1 MWKGIL
7 IVLALILGADA
18 VYLLMTDTETEAT
31 HPSPPA
37 PVLSASRAEAPA
49 SKPTPKTVRDTR
61 LAENVTQQPHPV
73 PRPRYL
79 GGLKN
84 MQCFEGKKLPLEA
97 AFSHSGSGKILYYSD
112 GSELEGDEFVCES
125 AGDYTLSAKLVENGR
140 IVASSPEF
148 KVHVERLPAEIEE
161 LQESQHVHF

>member
-31 HPSPPA
+31 QPLPASSAKAPA
-37 PVLSASRAEAPA
+37 PE
-49 SKPTPKTVRDTR
+49 PTPKTVRDTR
-61 LAENVTQQPHPV
+61 PAGNVARPRPKS
-73 PRPRYL
+73 RPRYL

-84 MQCFEGKKLPLEA
+84 MQCFEGKALPLEA

-112 GSELEGDEFVCES
+112 GSELEGDEFVCDS